1 MPTLVSNLNKN
12 KTDAYNAISLTF
24 FSRYFSASGKFVGE
38 LIFLIGTNA
47 TNLKII
53 CGTDRIHI
61 KPKKVKKWA
70 RKSIHPGVSLLDKE
84 IPPSDLNNFVRNSAE
99 PRF

>member
-1 MPTLVSNLNKN
+1 MFTP
-12 KTDAYNAISLTF
+12 
-24 FSRYFSASGKFVGE
+24 FSASVKFVGE

-47 TNLKII
+47 KNLKKI

-61 KPKKVKKWA
+61 KPKIVKKWA
-70 RKSIHPGVSLLDKE
+70 RKSIHHGVLLWDKE